1 MLTFLP
7 ATPVAPVALV
17 ALAVLSGCA
26 SAVPMHAAP
35 DAVNILCAEVVVR
48 LPETVGD
55 AERRETNAQGTGA
68 WGTPAQALLQCGV
81 EADDAALLECRTFN
95 EVDWLIDPSDEELVT
110 ATSFGRDPA
119 IRVAIDKDIIGP
131 GVILDDLA
139 FAVSV
144 IPASK
149 RCS

>member
-1 MLTFLP
+1 MSKFL
-7 ATPVAPVALV
+7 PVALV
-17 ALAVLSGCA
+17 ALALLSGCA
-26 SAVPMHAAP
+26 SAVPMEAAP
-35 DAVNILCAEVVVR
+35 DAVNTLCAEVVVR
-48 LPETVGD
+48 LPDTVGE

-95 EVDWLIDPSDEELVT
+95 EVDWLIDPSDENLVT
-110 ATSFGRDPA
+110 ATTYGRDPA
-119 IRVAIDKDIIGP
+119 VRVAIDKDIVGP
-131 GVILDDLA
+131 GVMLDDLA

-144 IPASK
+144 IPATA

>member
-1 MLTFLP
+1 MLKLI
-7 ATPVAPVALV
+7 PVALV

-26 SAVPMHAAP
+26 TAVPMQAAP
-35 DAVNILCAEVVVR
+35 DAINPLCAEVVVR
-48 LPETVGD
+48 LPDTVGE
-55 AERRETNAQGTGA
+55 AERRETNAQGTSA

-81 EADDAALLECRTFN
+81 EAEEVSLLECRSFN
-95 EVDWLIDPSDEELVT
+95 DVDWLIDPTDEELVT
-110 ATSFGRDPA
+110 ATTYGRDPA
-119 IRVAIDKDIIGP
+119 IRVAIDKDVVGP

>member
-1 MLTFLP
+1 MLKFLP
-7 ATPVAPVALV
+7 ATPVTPVALV

-26 SAVPMHAAP
+26 SAVPMEAAP
-35 DAVNILCAEVVVR
+35 DAVNTLCAEVIVR

-95 EVDWLIDPSDEELVT
+95 EVDWLIDSSDEDLVT
-110 ATSFGRDPA
+110 ATTYGRDPA
-119 IRVAIDKDIIGP
+119 VRVAIDRDIVGP
-131 GVILDDLA
+131 GVMLDDLA
-139 FAVSV
+139 YAVSV

-149 RCS
+149 TCS